1 MENSNSNSL
10 YEITKQ
16 ETSLTLIPKNNFP
29 KRYSFVLIW
38 LTGLEESSEY
48 YFDMFSHSP
57 YLLPHPEK
65 TKIIILCGEKMKITA
80 FKFDEDGDEE
90 LHSWFDVC
98 TMFMINENNVD
109 SINFEDVEKST
120 KRISEVIEKEAQYLQ
135 GYNNIYLG
143 GFSQGACMSLHIGLS
158 YLKSLGGIIAC
169 SGALFPRTI
178 INKNN
183 ENIRIFISHGD
194 LDDRIMKDI
203 HELSIKR
210 IIHLPNIEI
219 HYYPSI
225 GHEIEQQTL
234 TDLNKFFYN
243 YMK

>member
-158 YLKSLGGIIAC
+158 YPKSLGGIIAC